1 LLANGNGVTKKPP
14 PPVIDRTFV
23 LEGLAD
29 AFRYE
34 ESRNHF
40 GKICVE
46 F

>member
-1 LLANGNGVTKKPP
+1 VRAIDATGLR
-14 PPVIDRTFV
+14 PVIDRSFP
-23 LEGLAD
+23 LAALAD

-34 ESRNHF
+34 ASAAHF

>member
-1 LLANGNGVTKKPP
+1 MRPI
-14 PPVIDRTFV
+14 IDRKFE
-23 LEGLAD
+23 LGALAD

-34 ESRNHF
+34 ASGTHF